1 MAKVLNEPYFSNKDV
16 AGGGAGGAGCRAG
29 GVTYNSHQ
37 HLLATTLR
45 MRFDFKKGKL
55 E

>member
-16 AGGGAGGAGCRAG
+16 AGGGAGCRAG
-29 GVTYNSHQ
+29 GVTYNSHH

-45 MRFDFKKGKL
+45 MRFDF
-55 E
+55 